1 MERKGKRV
9 GEARRE
15 ASEEGGGNEKGG
27 GRGKERETGERKQCT
42 ITWGKVRSVCSSCN
56 E

>member
-27 GRGKERETGERKQCT
+27 GRGKERETG
-42 ITWGKVRSVCSSCN
+42 GKETVYN
-56 E
+56 NLGKG